1 MIVGIPSNDFGSQ
14 EPGEATEIAD
24 TASRQYSVTFPM
36 ASKTVLKAAD
46 ARPSYKRALQVRPKE
61 VPRWNFRKH
70 PIGRDRYIAEV
81 FPETVEPSDT
91 RIKTAIARAKAQ
103 T

>member
-46 ARPSYKRALQVRPKE
+46 AGFTGTSQGGPALELPQTSDRSRPLYS
-61 VPRWNFRKH
+61 
-70 PIGRDRYIAEV
+70 
-81 FPETVEPSDT
+81 
-91 RIKTAIARAKAQ
+91 
-103 T
+103 